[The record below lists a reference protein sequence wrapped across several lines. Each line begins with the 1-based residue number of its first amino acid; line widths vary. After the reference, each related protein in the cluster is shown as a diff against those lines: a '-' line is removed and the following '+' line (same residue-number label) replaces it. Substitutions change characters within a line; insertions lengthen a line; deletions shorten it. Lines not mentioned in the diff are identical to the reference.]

1 MNDKHYLYKI
11 INNNIILKNKFP
23 CIIDLKW
30 NFLKISENH
39 KKIYISGIPPKAEIN
54 KTNYKNTIP
63 NQFIISK
70 IYMESANNVSKI
82 IIYGK
87 LIEELP
93 NKNYII
99 NINLLFP
106 KCILKCNLQAYSHYV
121 ESNIY

>member
-70 IYMESANNVSKI
+70 IYIENSNNARKI
-82 IIYGK
+82 IIHGK
-87 LIEELP
+87 LIED
-93 NKNYII
+93 
-99 NINLLFP
+99 
-106 KCILKCNLQAYSHYV
+106 LK
-121 ESNIY
+121 

>member
-54 KTNYKNTIP
+54 KTNYKITIP

-70 IYMESANNVSKI
+70 IYIENSNNARKI
-82 IIYGK
+82 IIRGK
-87 LIEELP
+87 LIED
-93 NKNYII
+93 
-99 NINLLFP
+99 
-106 KCILKCNLQAYSHYV
+106 LK
-121 ESNIY
+121 